1 MEANSNLIPL
11 QGLGVSPLV
20 ARGRNI
26 ELLSPAR
33 DLECGLAAINHGADA
48 VYIGAPQFS
57 ARSAATNSVEDI
69 AKLVKY
75 SHSYRSKVLVA
86 VNTILTDEQLPEA
99 EKLIWEV

>member
-1 MEANSNLIPL
+1 METITKNNGGDTNFS
-11 QGLGVSPLV
+11 SPLG
-20 ARGRNI
+20 ARGRII

-75 SHSYRSKVLVA
+75 AHSYRSKVLVA
-86 VNTILTDEQLPEA
+86 VMGSL
-99 EKLIWEV
+99 